1 MQFKQR
7 KVGMSNKQKVD
18 IIVPVYYSP
27 ELTLRTIRSV
37 LANTDFSVADIEVV
51 VVDDSANTSFNSCL
65 KYGLQKIDPEGKVK
79 LVVHEKNKGFIEA
92 CYTGIGY
99 RQSDYKLLLNSDT
112 FVMSGWLSE
121 MLRSAQADE
130 KIALV
135 NPSTN
140 NFPVIETKMP
150 AGWNNNMQ
158 HRFFQSLEL
167 DGSEYLDI
175 VTAGGFCLLI
185 KSDYIEKYG
194 FFDRIYGKGYCEET
208 DLHFR
213 YITQG
218 LRAVIA
224 PKAYVYHRGEGS
236 FSDTDERFK
245 NNFQILMSRY
255 KDVFAGTRPVFE
267 AKTSINSYR
276 AQQAAA
282 KSLDADVLVI
292 SPTNFMKNGGVKVLH
307 SITNALNEFGLS
319 TVFSYNFD
327 EARGDSGIMDKMY
340 EPISFDKLFDYD
352 FCPKVILYSLD
363 SNAYQAGKFAA
374 HVEEKYG
381 SLPVVVNILQDV
393 EGWFWGRDTGRSA
406 SYIKLADKHF
416 AVSEFVADA
425 VANIA
430 PQIGEA
436 EVITNPVS
444 LDFYGNSLK
453 VRSAAAEG
461 SAANNVGSKPKR
473 QPIITAML
481 RKDEKRGATII
492 AEALDLLDKKLTQK
506 VTFHYFGDFSF
517 SRNWHN
523 IKQVAH
529 GYIDEAS
536 VTNLLATS
544 DIFLEA
550 SYYQGYGLT
559 AMEALLA
566 GNTVFSSN
574 NSGASSVL
582 PDSPKLNWFQIGSSQ
597 DLAEKLTS
605 HLSADV
611 PATEPLSLA
620 QIYSFSFLERYP
632 IYVDYFKALITTK
645 PSTERRARFYK
656 AYGEVLETIMEHTL
670 ENPFILYQKF
680 DKTRIRYRA
689 LDKFLGLFGLK

>member
-1 MQFKQR
+1 
-7 KVGMSNKQKVD
+7 MSNKQKVD
-18 IIVPVYYSP
+18 IIIPVYYSP

-37 LANTDFSVADIEVV
+37 LTNTDFSVADIEVV
-51 VVDDSANTSFNSCL
+51 VVDDSADSDFNLCL
-65 KYGLQKIDPEGKVK
+65 KYGLAKIDVESKVK
-79 LVVHEKNKGFIEA
+79 MLIHEHNGGFIEA
-92 CYTGIGY
+92 CYTGIAN

-112 FVMSGWLSE
+112 FVMKGWLSE
-121 MLRSAQADE
+121 MLQAAESDE

-158 HRFFQSLEL
+158 HSFFQDLKL

-185 KSDYIEKYG
+185 KSEYIEKYG
-194 FFDRIYGKGYCEET
+194 FFDRIYGRGYCEET

-236 FSDTDERFK
+236 FSDTNERYKK
-245 NNFQILMSRY
+245 NVQILMSRY
-255 KDVFAGTRPVFE
+255 KDVFEGTRPVFE
-267 AKTSINSYR
+267 AKTTINVYR
-276 AQQAAA
+276 SQQLAA
-282 KSLDADVLVI
+282 KTLDADVLVI

-307 SITNALNEFGLS
+307 SITNALNEHGIS

-327 EARGDSGIMDKMY
+327 EASGDLGIMDKMY

-352 FCPKVILYSLD
+352 FAPKVILYSLD
-363 SNAYQAGKFAA
+363 SNAYQAGKLAA
-374 HVEEKYG
+374 HVEDKYG
-381 SLPVVVNILQDV
+381 FLPAVVNILQDV
-393 EGWFWGRDTGRSA
+393 EGWFWGRDTEKSA

-430 PQIGEA
+430 PQIEKA
-436 EVITNPVS
+436 DVITNPVS

-453 VRSAAAEG
+453 VRSAAKSNSSTQA
-461 SAANNVGSKPKR
+461 SKL
-473 QPIITAML
+473 IITAML
-481 RKDEKRGATII
+481 RKDEKRGANVIL
-492 AEALDLLDKKLTQK
+492 EALDILDKQLTQQ
-506 VTFHYFGDFSF
+506 VIFQSFGDFNF

-523 IKQVAH
+523 IESVAF
-529 GYIDEAS
+529 GYIDEAK
-536 VTNLLATS
+536 VNTLLATS

-550 SYYQGYGLT
+550 SYYQGFGLT
-559 AMEALLA
+559 AAEALLA

-574 NSGASSVL
+574 NSGASSAL
-582 PDSPKLNWFQIGSSQ
+582 PKSPKLNWFQIGSAG
-597 DLAEKLTS
+597 DLAEKLLS
-605 HLSADV
+605 YLSSADDD
-611 PATEPLSLA
+611 AQSLNLE
-620 QIYSFSFLERYP
+620 QIYSFSFLEKYP
-632 IYVDYFKALITTK
+632 VYASYFKGLTDQKTTL
-645 PSTERRARFYK
+645 ERKARFYK
-656 AYGEVLETIMEHTL
+656 AYSVVLETIKEHTL
-670 ENPFILYQKF
+670 KNPFILYQKF
-680 DKTRIRYRA
+680 DKTRLRYRA
-689 LDKFLGLFGLK
+689 LDKFLGLFGIK

>member
-1 MQFKQR
+1 
-7 KVGMSNKQKVD
+7 MSSKQKVD
-18 IIVPVYYSP
+18 IIIPVYYSP

-37 LANTDFSVADIEVV
+37 LTNTDFSVADIEVV
-51 VVDDSANTSFNSCL
+51 VVDDSADASFNSCL
-65 KYGLQKIDPEGKVK
+65 NYGLQRIDPKGIVK
-79 LVVHEKNKGFIEA
+79 LLVHEQNKGFIEA
-92 CYTGIGY
+92 CYTGIEH

-112 FVMSGWLSE
+112 FVMTGWLTE
-121 MLRSAQADE
+121 MLQAAQSDE

-158 HRFFQSLEL
+158 HSYFQSLKL

-185 KSDYIEKYG
+185 KSEYIEKYG
-194 FFDRIYGKGYCEET
+194 FFDRIYGRGYCEET

-236 FSDTDERFK
+236 FSDTNERYKK
-245 NNFQILMSRY
+245 NVQILMSRY
-255 KDVFAGTRPVFE
+255 KDVFEGTRPVFE
-267 AKTSINSYR
+267 AKTTINVYR
-276 AQQAAA
+276 SQQLA
-282 KSLDADVLVI
+282 SRTLDADVLVI

-307 SITNALNEFGLS
+307 SITNALNEYGLS

-327 EARGDSGIMDKMY
+327 EAGGDSGIMDKMY
-340 EPISFDKLFDYD
+340 EPISFDMLFEYD
-352 FCPKVILYSLD
+352 FRPKVILYSLD

-381 SLPVVVNILQDV
+381 FLPVVVNILQDV
-393 EGWFWGRDTGRSA
+393 EGWFWGRDTAKSA
-406 SYIKLADKHF
+406 SYIGLADKHF

-425 VANIA
+425 VASIV
-430 PQIGEA
+430 PQIEKA
-436 EVITNPVS
+436 DVITNPVS

-453 VRSAAAEG
+453 VRSAA
-461 SAANNVGSKPKR
+461 VGSR
-473 QPIITAML
+473 QANGGKLVITAML
-481 RKDEKRGATII
+481 RKDEKRGANVIV
-492 AEALDLLDKKLTQK
+492 EALDILDEKLAHK
-506 VTFHYFGDFSF
+506 VIFHHFGDFSF
-517 SRNWHN
+517 GRSWRN
-523 IKQVAH
+523 IERLAH
-529 GYIDEAS
+529 GYIDES
-536 VTNLLATS
+536 KVTSLLATS

-550 SYYQGYGLT
+550 SYYQGFGLA

-582 PDSPKLNWFQIGSSQ
+582 PNSAKLNWFQIGSAG
-597 DLAEKLTS
+597 DLAEKVLP
-605 HLSADV
+605 HLNAGG
-611 PATEPLSLA
+611 PETQPLSLE
-620 QIYSFSFLERYP
+620 QIYSFSFLEKYP
-632 IYVDYFKALITTK
+632 VYVDYFKGLIDQKTT
-645 PSTERRARFYK
+645 SERKARFFK
-656 AYGEVLETIMEHTL
+656 AYSEVLETIKEHTL
-670 ENPFILYQKF
+670 KNPFILYQKF
-680 DKTRIRYRA
+680 DKTRLRYRV